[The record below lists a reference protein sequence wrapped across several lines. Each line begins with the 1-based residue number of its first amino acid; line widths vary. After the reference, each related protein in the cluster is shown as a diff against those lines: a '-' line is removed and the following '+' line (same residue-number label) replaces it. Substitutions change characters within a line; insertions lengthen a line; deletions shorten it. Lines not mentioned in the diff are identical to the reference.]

1 MVVDHPLKVAG
12 ARINNSDL
20 AVGTGGEGIDGG
32 CAHRWD
38 LTVIHGRDILRL
50 PLKPPRDACLRVAL
64 FFRPTKAATDL
75 ILDPK
80 FRGYTYRA

>member
-1 MVVDHPLKVAG
+1 MAVEADFLLNHQGPQRAADLGVDQAAMVVDHPLKRAG
-12 ARINNSDL
+12 AGIKDSDL

-50 PLKPPRDACLRVAL
+50 PPQ
-64 FFRPTKAATDL
+64 TT
-75 ILDPK
+75 
-80 FRGYTYRA
+80 T